1 MVNFKKFLKLL
12 SPKEQLC
19 EINYMISE
27 FSKSNRPSDNIN
39 KMLKE
44 LGILKQ
50 QIIFKKKENLQKY
63 SQNNYSKLLY
73 FIMDKHFQSLI
84 INNHMVF
91 ILVDLIS
98 FNSS

>member
-1 MVNFKKFLKLL
+1 
-12 SPKEQLC
+12 
-19 EINYMISE
+19 MISE

-39 KMLKE
+39 KKFCMLKE

-73 FIMDKHFQSLI
+73 FIMDKHFQSLK
-84 INNHMVF
+84 INKHMVF
-91 ILVDLIS
+91 ISVDLIS

>member
-1 MVNFKKFLKLL
+1 
-12 SPKEQLC
+12 
-19 EINYMISE
+19 MISE

-91 ILVDLIS
+91 ILIDLIS

>member
-1 MVNFKKFLKLL
+1 
-12 SPKEQLC
+12 
-19 EINYMISE
+19 MISE

-50 QIIFKKKENLQKY
+50 QIIFNKKENLQKY
-63 SQNNYSKLLY
+63 SPNNYSKLLY

-91 ILVDLIS
+91 ILIDLIS

>member
-1 MVNFKKFLKLL
+1 
-12 SPKEQLC
+12 
-19 EINYMISE
+19 MISE

-39 KMLKE
+39 KMVKE

-91 ILVDLIS
+91 ILLDLIS

>member
-12 SPKEQLC
+12 SPKEQLR

-44 LGILKQ
+44 LGILK
-50 QIIFKKKENLQKY
+50 
-63 SQNNYSKLLY
+63 
-73 FIMDKHFQSLI
+73 
-84 INNHMVF
+84 
-91 ILVDLIS
+91 
-98 FNSS
+98 

>member
-1 MVNFKKFLKLL
+1 
-12 SPKEQLC
+12 
-19 EINYMISE
+19 MISE

-91 ILVDLIS
+91 ILVDLIF